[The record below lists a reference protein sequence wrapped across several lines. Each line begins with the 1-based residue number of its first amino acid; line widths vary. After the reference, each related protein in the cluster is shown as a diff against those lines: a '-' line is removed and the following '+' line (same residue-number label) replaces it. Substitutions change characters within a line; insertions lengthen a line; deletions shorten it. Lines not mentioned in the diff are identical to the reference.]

1 MVDAVQQTW
10 QPALAGFRAAALD
23 PRVPDVPAAARDH
36 RRARRLSGALRDLPV
51 DAQQIADPLHR
62 ARQLPLAAVAR
73 RFPNGGRAG
82 RDLHGLRRRLQ
93 GADRADHGAP
103 HQQPARQG
111 PAQVARH
118 AAGAVGDP
126 ARALLARLVVAVR
139 SDPFGFQLYPRGAR
153 LRRGAVAL
161 QSLLGAL
168 LRHSRQ
174 HLVRRAVL
182 SDHVSGGVEVGAR
195 AALRGGR
202 DRRRQR
208 MAEVPPHHAADDAQH
223 HRHHDAVLADRHFRQ
238 FRHRADHDGGRP
250 AQHDARVRDLRV
262 HAGHPFGRHPGRR
275 RGVAVHAAPLGGRG
289 GVRPARRAQAREGDR
304 MTAATL
310 AAGAPPR
317 RAKSS
322 LVRNRRWALFASYF
336 FLVLFAI
343 FFLIPPYYMIVTALK
358 SDAEVARMATNPW
371 IIADGVTLDQFRILF
386 TQTDFLIFFKNTVI
400 VTVCVVA
407 ITMVVSVLA
416 AFSLGRMRFW
426 GSSILAT
433 GIFLTYLVP
442 DTLLFLP
449 LFQIVK
455 AVGLLNSYWGMVL
468 VYPTLTVPF
477 CTWIMIGYFQS
488 IPKELDEAALIDGAG
503 HMQMLTKIFIPVAL
517 PGIIAAMIFAFTVSW
532 AAFVY
537 PMAFLYSAD
546 QQVLTV
552 GTVTSLIRGDVY
564 KWGMLMAG
572 ALLAAAPPLV
582 IYAFLM
588 DYYIA
593 GLTAG
598 ATKG

>member
-1 MVDAVQQTW
+1 MST
-10 QPALAGFRAAALD
+10 
-23 PRVPDVPAAARDH
+23 
-36 RRARRLSGALRDLPV
+36 
-51 DAQQIADPLHR
+51 
-62 ARQLPLAAVAR
+62 AAV
-73 RFPNGGRAG
+73 
-82 RDLHGLRRRLQ
+82 
-93 GADRADHGAP
+93 
-103 HQQPARQG
+103 
-111 PAQVARH
+111 VARG
-118 AAGAVGDP
+118 AGAG
-126 ARALLARLVVAVR
+126 LGLK
-139 SDPFGFQLYPRGAR
+139 G
-153 LRRGAVAL
+153 
-161 QSLLGAL
+161 SL
-168 LRHSRQ
+168 S
-174 HLVRRAVL
+174 
-182 SDHVSGGVEVGAR
+182 
-195 AALRGGR
+195 
-202 DRRRQR
+202 
-208 MAEVPPHHAADDAQH
+208 
-223 HRHHDAVLADRHFRQ
+223 
-238 FRHRADHDGGRP
+238 
-250 AQHDARVRDLRV
+250 
-262 HAGHPFGRHPGRR
+262 
-275 RGVAVHAAPLGGRG
+275 
-289 GVRPARRAQAREGDR
+289 
-304 MTAATL
+304 
-310 AAGAPPR
+310 
-317 RAKSS
+317 
-322 LVRNRRWALFASYF
+322 RNRRWALIASYF

-343 FFLIPPYYMIVTALK
+343 FFLIPPYYMVVTAFK
-358 SDAEVARMATNPW
+358 GDAEVAHMATNPW
-371 IIADGVTLDQFRILF
+371 IIADGFTLDQFKLLL
-386 TQTDFLIFFKNTVI
+386 TQSDFLIFFKNTAI
-400 VTVCVVA
+400 VTICVVS

-442 DTLLFLP
+442 DTLLFIP

-503 HMQMLTKIFIPVAL
+503 HMQLLTKIFIPVAM

-552 GTVTSLIRGDVY
+552 GTVTSLIRADVY